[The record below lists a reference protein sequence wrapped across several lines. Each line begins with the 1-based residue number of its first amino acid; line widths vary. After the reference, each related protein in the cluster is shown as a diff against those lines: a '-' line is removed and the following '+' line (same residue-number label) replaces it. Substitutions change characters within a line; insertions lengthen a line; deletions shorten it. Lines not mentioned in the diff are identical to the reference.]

1 MLSGRNLTNLTKKST
16 VMKKLLMILVAIVFA
31 AASVNA
37 QVTKPEQKKTMHNK
51 SMTCYLM
58 KDGKMYHSMAGKDV
72 LMDKEV
78 TLKNGEKIMPD
89 GMVKMKD
96 GKEMTLKNG
105 ECVDEMGV
113 HHTMH
118 MARHKKG

>member
-1 MLSGRNLTNLTKKST
+1 
-16 VMKKLLMILVAIVFA
+16 MKKLLIILVAIVFA
-31 AASVNA
+31 TASVNA
-37 QVTKPEQKKTMHNK
+37 QVTKPEQKKTMQHK
-51 SMTCYLM
+51 SMTCYVM
-58 KDGKMYHSMAGKDV
+58 KDGKMYHSMAGKKV

-105 ECVDEMGV
+105 ECIDEMGTY
-113 HHTMH
+113 HKMH
-118 MARHKKG
+118 MERHKKA